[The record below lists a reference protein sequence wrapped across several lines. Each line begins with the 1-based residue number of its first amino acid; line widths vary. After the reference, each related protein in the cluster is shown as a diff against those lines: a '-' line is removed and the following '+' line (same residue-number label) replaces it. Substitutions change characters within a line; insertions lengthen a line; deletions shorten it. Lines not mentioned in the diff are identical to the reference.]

1 MMTYARFLLYPD
13 EVLRFD
19 AHQPLAIRCERGR
32 LWLTAGT
39 EGIDHHLRTG
49 ETTRSPA
56 GRILIEGDGIVTLA
70 EAATKAIFPLR
81 GEAPFANLALL
92 AAPAGG
98 RPQQHARRS

>member
-19 AHQPLAIRCERGR
+19 AHRPLDIRCEQGR

-39 EGIDHHLRTG
+39 EGIDHHLCAG

-56 GRILIEGDGIVTLA
+56 GRILIEGNGIVTLG
-70 EAATKAIFPLR
+70 EAATKAIFPLHDA
-81 GEAPFANLALL
+81 APFANLALL
-92 AAPAGG
+92 ATPAGG
-98 RPQQHARRS
+98 LPQHARRS